1 MKESIRID
9 PNSLELHGNL
19 GWAYANLNRYPE
31 AIEQYEAALQ
41 IDPADAKTHQ
51 FLGKAYDKIQD
62 GKNAIKST
70 LIAKKLYLKN
80 NETKAASEANN
91 LLQILFNKYPH

>member
-1 MKESIRID
+1 
-9 PNSLELHGNL
+9 
-19 GWAYANLNRYPE
+19 
-31 AIEQYEAALQ
+31 
-41 IDPADAKTHQ
+41 DAKTHQ

-91 LLQILFNKYPH
+91 LLQILFNKYPLQACYFLILSIPKIQSGCSESEKNSIGPE